1 MIKVLL
7 ISENTLFI
15 DLLIKAIGEEKGF
28 VLQPCTFKK
37 STFLQNLQNYEPT
50 LVVFDIFSLT
60 NAVIQRMKD
69 FHSLA
74 GNISCGVILDQT
86 DLMYTKVKELVDV
99 GFKGLFSRDLR
110 YDKFIE
116 GIGKLHEGD
125 FFITN
130 DIMKVLFNKSIK
142 KIRKESEEKKDKVLS
157 EREIDVL
164 QAICEGKTSKET
176 SEVLYLSPRTIQWH
190 RANLMQKVG
199 AKNTSH
205 LIRYAIKNGYYQT
218 LN

>member
-15 DLLIKAIGEEKGF
+15 DLLIKAIGEEKGL

-37 STFLQNLQNYEPT
+37 STFLQNLQNYAPT
-50 LVVFDIFSLT
+50 LVVFDIYSLT
-60 NAVIQRMKD
+60 SAVIQRMKD
-69 FHSLA
+69 LYNLA
-74 GNISCGVILDQT
+74 GGVSCGVILDQT
-86 DLMYTKVKELVDV
+86 DLMYAKVKELVDV
-99 GFKGLFSRDLR
+99 GFKGLFSRDLT
-110 YDKFIE
+110 YNKFIE
-116 GIGKLHEGD
+116 GIRKLHEGD
-125 FFITN
+125 FFISN
-130 DIMKVLFNKSIK
+130 NIMQVLFTKQAK
-142 KIRKESEEKKDKVLS
+142 KAKKESEVKKNGALS

-176 SEVLYLSPRTIQWH
+176 SEILYLSPRTIQWH

-205 LIRYAIKNGYYQT
+205 LIRFAIKNGYYQT
-218 LN
+218 LH